1 MGKELSIGGRMYEIT
16 VPGGECAASMVFY
29 RDSITGVTSLR
40 FVNDVIIEDGTVADG
55 QEEKLVAA
63 YLDNW
68 DEKTGTDVI
77 NISLDDGTAE
87 LFEDLKKKY
96 GVSMHAFET
105 GLSRYLCNPAN
116 RDRIRESFAALKEEI
131 EGKTRILPDSM

>member
-1 MGKELSIGGRMYEIT
+1 MYEIT

-77 NISLDDGTAE
+77 NISLDDETAE
-87 LFEDLKKKY
+87 LFENLKKKY
-96 GVSMHAFET
+96 GVSMHAFAT
-105 GLSRYLCNPAN
+105 GFSRYLCDPGN
-116 RDRIRESFAALKEEI
+116 RDRIRASFASLKAELEE
-131 EGKTRILPDSM
+131 KTQSLREPG